1 MNKKTKTIIMG
12 GLIGGIA
19 YAFIM
24 AGFDYS
30 DGQNFRI
37 WRFLLNVIIFGT
49 FMAIMNIYNIKKQT
63 KENINNE

>member
-1 MNKKTKTIIMG
+1 MNKKTKTIIIG

-19 YAFIM
+19 YASIM

-30 DGQNFRI
+30 DGQDFRV
-37 WRFLLNVIIFGT
+37 WRFLLNAIIFGT

-63 KENINNE
+63 EENKNNE